1 MELRSECKPNS
12 FWKESVCDFSDKTL
26 TSLAQLLLVFFN
38 KTKIGNNS

>member
-26 TSLAQLLLVFFN
+26 ISLVQLLLVFFN

>member
-26 TSLAQLLLVFFN
+26 ISLVQLLLVFLI
-38 KTKIGNNS
+38 KQR